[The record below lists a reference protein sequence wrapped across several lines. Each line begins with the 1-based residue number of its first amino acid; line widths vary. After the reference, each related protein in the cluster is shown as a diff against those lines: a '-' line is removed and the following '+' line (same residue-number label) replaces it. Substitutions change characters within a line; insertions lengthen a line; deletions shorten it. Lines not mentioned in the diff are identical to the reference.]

1 MRWRRLWGLFEHT
14 SEVDR
19 AIDELTKEGFAK
31 NQIGIVARHDT
42 VKRMGLT
49 TVSGAEVGVIT
60 GATTGGIAGL
70 LIGLGALLITGLDIV
85 AAGTFLVIVGAAILG
100 LAGGSIT
107 GGLVGALTGFGI
119 EETHA
124 KRYAA
129 GVNEGRVLVTVQS
142 PPERADVAAEI
153 LRRCNALEVDVTGA
167 ELPALA
173 ISSSAPAPVASR

>member
-1 MRWRRLWGLFEHT
+1 MATIVGLFEHT

-31 NQIGIVARHDT
+31 NQMGIVARHDT
-42 VKRMGLT
+42 VKKMGLT
-49 TVSGAEVGVIT
+49 TVSGAEVGAIT

-70 LIGLGALLITGLDIV
+70 LIGLGALLIPGLDIV

-100 LAGGSIT
+100 LAGGAIT

-119 EETHA
+119 EETQA

-129 GVNEGRVLVTVQS
+129 GVNEGHILVTVQS
-142 PPERADVAAEI
+142 PPERAELAAEI
-153 LRRCNALEVDVTGA
+153 LRRCNAVEVDVTGA

-173 ISSSAPAPVASR
+173 ISSTAPAPVASR